1 MKKDLINKSFFC
13 SKILRYSYNKVDNGG
28 KNMVNKKNI
37 WFLTL
42 FSLILVLSIYYI
54 TMPNDL
60 LLTSVDTKGDIES
73 DEVVSEISES
83 TILVAL
89 RVEDEE
95 SYLEELETLKN
106 ILNSKDASVKE
117 KNNAYE
123 QMKSLNINK
132 SEQQKLESDIKKE
145 FNLNSFVKIDGN
157 QVRVVVDSN
166 KHDTKLANNII
177 RKIQNNYENDMY
189 ISVKFQSK

>member
-13 SKILRYSYNKVDNGG
+13 SKILWYSYNKVDNGG

-60 LLTSVDTKGDIES
+60 LLTSMDTKGDIES

-157 QVRVVVDSN
+157 QVRVVVDSD

>member
-157 QVRVVVDSN
+157 QVRVVVDSD

-189 ISVKFQSK
+189 ISVKFQTK

>member
-60 LLTSVDTKGDIES
+60 LLTSVDTKGDIET

-157 QVRVVVDSN
+157 QVRVVVDSD

>member
-1 MKKDLINKSFFC
+1 
-13 SKILRYSYNKVDNGG
+13 
-28 KNMVNKKNI
+28 MVNKKNI

-60 LLTSVDTKGDIES
+60 LLTSVNTNDNIET

-106 ILNSKDASVKE
+106 ILNSKDASVND

-132 SEQQKLESDIKKE
+132 SEQQKLENDIKKE

-157 QVRVVVDSN
+157 QVRVVVDSD

>member
-1 MKKDLINKSFFC
+1 MKEKYNNYINEKHIF
-13 SKILRYSYNKVDNGG
+13 D
-28 KNMVNKKNI
+28 KKTMLGI
-37 WFLTL
+37 
-42 FSLILVLSIYYI
+42 FSLIIVLSIYYI
-54 TMPNDL
+54 TMTNDL
-60 LLTSVDTKGDIES
+60 LLTSMDTKGDIES

-95 SYLEELETLKN
+95 SYLEELETLEN

-157 QVRVVVDSN
+157 QVRVVVDSD

>member
-1 MKKDLINKSFFC
+1 
-13 SKILRYSYNKVDNGG
+13 
-28 KNMVNKKNI
+28 MVNKKNI

-60 LLTSVDTKGDIES
+60 LLTSVNTNDNIET

-106 ILNSKDASVKE
+106 ILNSKDASVND

-123 QMKSLNINK
+123 QMKSL
-132 SEQQKLESDIKKE
+132 KKE

-157 QVRVVVDSN
+157 QVRVVVDSD

-177 RKIQNNYENDMY
+177 REIQNNYENDMY

>member
-1 MKKDLINKSFFC
+1 MC
-13 SKILRYSYNKVDNGG
+13 
-28 KNMVNKKNI
+28 KND
-37 WFLTL
+37 TEDC
-42 FSLILVLSIYYI
+42 
-54 TMPNDL
+54 ND
-60 LLTSVDTKGDIES
+60 I
-73 DEVVSEISES
+73 I
-83 TILVAL
+83 
-89 RVEDEE
+89 R
-95 SYLEELETLKN
+95 
-106 ILNSKDASVKE
+106 LNWND

-132 SEQQKLESDIKKE
+132 SEQQKLENDIKKE

-157 QVRVVVDSN
+157 QVRVVVDSD

>member
-1 MKKDLINKSFFC
+1 M
-13 SKILRYSYNKVDNGG
+13 RYSYNKVDNGG
-28 KNMVNKKNI
+28 KNMINKKNI

-42 FSLILVLSIYYI
+42 FSFILVLSIYYI
-54 TMPNDL
+54 TMPSDL

-157 QVRVVVDSN
+157 QVRVVVDSD

>member
-1 MKKDLINKSFFC
+1 MKKDLINKSSFC

-60 LLTSVDTKGDIES
+60 LLTSMDTKGDIES

-132 SEQQKLESDIKKE
+132 SEQQKLENDLKKE

-157 QVRVVVDSN
+157 QVRVVVDSD

-177 RKIQNNYENDMY
+177 REIQNNYENDMY

>member
-1 MKKDLINKSFFC
+1 MKKDLIKKSFFC

-157 QVRVVVDSN
+157 QVRVVVDSD

>member
-1 MKKDLINKSFFC
+1 
-13 SKILRYSYNKVDNGG
+13 
-28 KNMVNKKNI
+28 MVNKKNI

-60 LLTSVDTKGDIES
+60 LLTSVDTKRDIES

-157 QVRVVVDSN
+157 QVRVVVDSD

>member
-1 MKKDLINKSFFC
+1 MI
-13 SKILRYSYNKVDNGG
+13 
-28 KNMVNKKNI
+28 NKKNI

-60 LLTSVDTKGDIES
+60 LLTNINTEGIEKENS
-73 DEVVSEISES
+73 EDVISEISES

-89 RVEDEE
+89 RVEEE
-95 SYLEELETLKN
+95 EIYLEELETLKN
-106 ILNSKDASVKE
+106 ILNSSDSSIEE

-123 QMKSLNINK
+123 QMKSLNNNK

-157 QVRVVVDSN
+157 QIRVVVDSE
-166 KHDTKLANNII
+166 KHDTKLANSIM
-177 RKIQNNYENDMY
+177 RSLQDNYENDMY

>member
-1 MKKDLINKSFFC
+1 
-13 SKILRYSYNKVDNGG
+13 
-28 KNMVNKKNI
+28 MVNKKNI

-60 LLTSVDTKGDIES
+60 LLTSVNTNDNIET

-106 ILNSKDASVKE
+106 ILNSKDASVND

-132 SEQQKLESDIKKE
+132 SEQQKLENDIKKE

-157 QVRVVVDSN
+157 QVRVVVDSD

-177 RKIQNNYENDMY
+177 REIQNNYENDMY

>member
-1 MKKDLINKSFFC
+1 
-13 SKILRYSYNKVDNGG
+13 
-28 KNMVNKKNI
+28 MVNKKNI

-157 QVRVVVDSN
+157 QVRVVVDSD

>member
-1 MKKDLINKSFFC
+1 
-13 SKILRYSYNKVDNGG
+13 
-28 KNMVNKKNI
+28 
-37 WFLTL
+37 
-42 FSLILVLSIYYI
+42 
-54 TMPNDL
+54 MPNDL

-123 QMKSLNINK
+123 KMKSLNINK

-157 QVRVVVDSN
+157 QVRVVVDSD

>member
-1 MKKDLINKSFFC
+1 
-13 SKILRYSYNKVDNGG
+13 
-28 KNMVNKKNI
+28 
-37 WFLTL
+37 
-42 FSLILVLSIYYI
+42 
-54 TMPNDL
+54 MPNDL
-60 LLTSVDTKGDIES
+60 LLTSMDTKGDIES

-157 QVRVVVDSN
+157 QVRVVVDSD

>member
-157 QVRVVVDSN
+157 QVRVVVDSD

>member
-1 MKKDLINKSFFC
+1 
-13 SKILRYSYNKVDNGG
+13 
-28 KNMVNKKNI
+28 MVNKKNI

-60 LLTSVDTKGDIES
+60 LLTSVDTKGNIES

-157 QVRVVVDSN
+157 QVRVVVDSD

>member
-157 QVRVVVDSN
+157 QVRVVVDSD
-166 KHDTKLANNII
+166 KHDTKLANSII

>member
-1 MKKDLINKSFFC
+1 
-13 SKILRYSYNKVDNGG
+13 
-28 KNMVNKKNI
+28 MVNKKNI

-60 LLTSVDTKGDIES
+60 LLTSMDTKGDIES

-157 QVRVVVDSN
+157 QVRVVVDSD

>member
-28 KNMVNKKNI
+28 KNMVNMKNI

-157 QVRVVVDSN
+157 QVRVVVDSD

>member
-60 LLTSVDTKGDIES
+60 ILTSVDTKGDIES

-157 QVRVVVDSN
+157 QVRVVVDSD

>member
-13 SKILRYSYNKVDNGG
+13 SKIIRYSYNKVDNGG

-60 LLTSVDTKGDIES
+60 LLTSMDTKGDIES

-157 QVRVVVDSN
+157 QVRVVVDSD

>member
-145 FNLNSFVKIDGN
+145 FKLNSFVKIDGN
-157 QVRVVVDSN
+157 QVRVVVDSD

>member
-42 FSLILVLSIYYI
+42 FSLILVLSVYYI

-157 QVRVVVDSN
+157 QVRVVVDSD